1 MCRSSIY
8 QTVSWSLHTSIGLNV
23 KIGDIFLFNVVYRH
37 GTMLL
42 HILENQK
49 DTIWKQE
56 GHKMRNN
63 YIYCHVTLWFPTY
76 MIHFF
81 GIPSL
86 LSLRKSNRPNVALL
100 YLRLLSICPI
110 IVFYLRTFN
119 LTGCT
124 ISQQL

>member
-1 MCRSSIY
+1 M
-8 QTVSWSLHTSIGLNV
+8 LKEGA
-23 KIGDIFLFNVVYRH
+23 IFLYNVVYRH
-37 GTMLL
+37 CTMLL

-63 YIYCHVTLWFPTY
+63 YIYCHVTLRFPTY

-86 LSLRKSNRPNVALL
+86 LSFRKSNRPNVALL

-124 ISQQL
+124 IT